1 MEKLYR
7 KITRTLLENNNYY
20 IAVVSNSARYNN
32 DFIYQF
38 TRYLYHNF
46 PDIYSAKHNEIKFNN
61 NSKIIIRLGYNKLR
75 GYYIDEIYNHSSI
88 KESTTESEL
97 FFYESKLDKQFH
109 KKGSLSIFF
118 RKFIT

>member
-38 TRYLYHNF
+38 TRYLYNNF
-46 PDIYSAKHNEIKFNN
+46 PDIYSAKYNEIKFNN
-61 NSKIIIRLGYNKLR
+61 NSKIITRLGYNKLR
-75 GYYIDEIYNHSSI
+75 GYRIDEIYNHFSI
-88 KESTTESEL
+88 KESISESEL
-97 FFYESKLDKQFH
+97 FFYESILDKQFH